1 MQHFVQQAPRIVTSR
16 LILREIMSTDAAVIY
31 RLNSDPDVILWRGVA
46 PMMDLNEA
54 EQLIF
59 KWRQA
64 FALNRG
70 VRWGIEMDGRL
81 IGTCGA
87 KQISLQHK
95 RAEISYDLLPEF
107 WNRGI
112 MTEALSAMTQLLL
125 TEFNLQSIEAN
136 IAPSHYASAKVLTKL
151 GFTSEALFRNNYYH
165 ERWWDSQIWSKHRAS

>member
-1 MQHFVQQAPRIVTSR
+1 
-16 LILREIMSTDAAVIY
+16 MSNESAVIY

-46 PMMDLNEA
+46 PIEDQSEA

-59 KWRQA
+59 GWRQA

-87 KQISLQHK
+87 KQISVQHK
-95 RAEISYDLLPEF
+95 RAEISYDLLPEY

-112 MTEALSAMTQLLL
+112 MTEALTAMTQLLL
-125 TEFNLQSIEAN
+125 TGFNLQSIEAN
-136 IAPSHYASAKVLTKL
+136 IDPSHLASAKVLTKL
-151 GFTSEALFRNNYYH
+151 GFTPEALFKNNYYH
-165 ERWWDSQIWSKHRAS
+165 ERWWDSQIWSKHGTS